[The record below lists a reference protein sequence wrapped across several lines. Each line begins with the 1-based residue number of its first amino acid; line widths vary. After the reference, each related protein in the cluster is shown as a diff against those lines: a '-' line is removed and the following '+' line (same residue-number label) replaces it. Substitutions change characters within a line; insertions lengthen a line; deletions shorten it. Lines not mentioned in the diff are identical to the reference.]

1 MAIRRRLQAWLSW
14 FPWYRRRAREA
25 DLERELR
32 DHLELEAEEQGA
44 AGLSPREA
52 AYAAHRALGNT
63 LKIEEDVRAAWGF
76 RWFETFVQDVGF
88 AFRMLRKSAGFTA
101 VAVLTLALGIG
112 ANSAMF
118 SVIENVLLRPLPY
131 DHPQQLIE
139 VWNTYLPAV
148 PLGGLSPGDFQDWRT
163 QATTVSAMGGFSWDE
178 SGANLTGDE
187 SPARVKINYASAN
200 LFPMLGVKPAV
211 GRFFL
216 PAEDR
221 PGSAPIVTL
230 SHHFWQSRF
239 GSDPGVLGRVV
250 TLDGLRYTIV
260 GVLPGHSGVLD
271 SPDLWMPLGQYSDY
285 PLTNHTY
292 HPIEAIARLKPGVTI
307 AQARAEFESLN
318 RQSAIAYPAQH
329 KGFGV
334 LVRPLQNPAAAQ
346 MRQSLLVLF
355 AAVGLVLLI
364 ACANIV
370 NLLLARNAARE
381 KEIAVR
387 IAIGA
392 SSRRLMQQLLTESIL
407 LALAGGALGIA
418 LAAAGVKLLGALAP
432 ANLSAVQTSHLNG
445 VVFLLTLAVCVLVGI
460 ACGLLPALQVRKTNV
475 NAALKQGS
483 KGSGAFSARK
493 LHNLVVVFEIA
504 LALVPLIGAGLLLRS
519 LHDLLNV
526 SPGFRADHLL
536 TMHVPMASMSTDAYN
551 KMARAQRQDATEK
564 RGLEFLQIVQE
575 VDALPS
581 VKSAA
586 GIGVLPLG
594 SQIQYQ
600 SASRFVIENRPI
612 PDAGVRPIVQT
623 RVITPGYFSTVG
635 VPLFR
640 GRTLT
645 QEDWNSS
652 NIDIDE
658 AMARRFWPHG
668 DALGKRINLCSL
680 ERTPCWFSI
689 VGVVGNVHQ
698 FGLDGAP
705 TYDAYY
711 CGGWTAYLLIRT
723 SSDPRLITFAA
734 TNVIHKIDPMLPVDA
749 VSTMDEILSDTLSP
763 RRFSALLIGIFAALA
778 LSLAAIGIYGV
789 MSYMVGKR
797 ASEIGIRMALGAQPR
812 DALRL
817 IVGHGAKL
825 GLCGIVVGVVGALLL
840 TRLMTSLLYGV
851 HASDPLTFI
860 AISALLM
867 LVALTACYIPAR
879 RAMHVDPV
887 TALSYE

>member
-1 MAIRRRLQAWLSW
+1 MWRWDSVETLLL
-14 FPWYRRRAREA
+14 
-25 DLERELR
+25 DLRCGLR
-32 DHLELEAEEQGA
+32 
-44 AGLSPREA
+44 
-52 AYAAHRALGNT
+52 
-63 LKIEEDVRAAWGF
+63 I
-76 RWFETFVQDVGF
+76 
-88 AFRMLRKSAGFTA
+88 LRTNPGFTA
-101 VAVLTLALGIG
+101 VAVITLALGIG
-112 ANSAMF
+112 ANTAIF
-118 SVIENVLLRPLPY
+118 SVIENVLLHPLPY
-131 DHPQQLIE
+131 DHPQQLVE
-139 VWNTYLPAV
+139 VWNTYLPTV
-148 PLGGLSPGDFQDWRT
+148 PISGLPPGDFQDWRT
-163 QATTVSAMGGFSWDE
+163 QATTVSAMGGFSWYE
-178 SGANLTGDE
+178 FGANLTGDE
-187 SPARVKINYASAN
+187 SAARVEIKYASAN
-200 LFPMLGVKPAV
+200 LFPMLGVKPV
-211 GRFFL
+211 TGRLFL

-221 PGSAPIVTL
+221 PGNAPIVIL

-250 TLDGLRYTIV
+250 TLDSLRYTIV
-260 GVLPGHSGVLD
+260 GVLPGNSGVPD
-271 SPDLWMPLGQYSDY
+271 SSDLWMPLGQYTD
-285 PLTNHTY
+285 PLTDHTY
-292 HPIEAIARLKPGVTI
+292 HQIEAIARLKPGVTL
-307 AQARAEFESLN
+307 AQGRAEFESLN
-318 RQSAIAYPAQH
+318 RHSAIAYPAPH

-381 KEIAVR
+381 KEVAVR

-392 SSRRLMQQLLTESIL
+392 NSRRLMQQLLTESIL

-432 ANLSAVQTSHLNG
+432 ANLSAVQTLHLNG
-445 VVFLLTLAVCVLVGI
+445 AVFLFTLAVCVLVGV

-475 NAALKQGS
+475 NAALKQGG
-483 KGSGAFSARK
+483 KGSGAFSGRK

-519 LHDLLNV
+519 LHDLLKVN
-526 SPGFRADHLL
+526 PGFRADHLL
-536 TMHVPMASMSTDAYN
+536 TMHVPIAAISTDAYN
-551 KMARAQRQDATEK
+551 KMTPSQRRDATGK
-564 RGLEFLQIVQE
+564 RGLEFLQIAQQVE
-575 VDALPS
+575 ALPG

-586 GIGVLPLG
+586 GISVLPLG
-594 SQIQYQ
+594 SQIQ

-612 PDAGVRPIVQT
+612 PDAGVRPIAET

-658 AMARRFWPHG
+658 AMARRFWPQG

-680 ERTPCWFSI
+680 EPTPCWFSI
-689 VGVVGNVHQ
+689 VGVVGGVHQ
-698 FGLDGAP
+698 FGLDAP
-705 TYDAYY
+705 LTYDAYL
-711 CGGWTAYLLIRT
+711 CVGWTDYLLIRT
-723 SSDPRLITFAA
+723 SSDPHLIASAA

-763 RRFSALLIGIFAALA
+763 RRFSALLISIFAALA
-778 LSLAAIGIYGV
+778 LSLAAIGIYGI
-789 MSYMVGKR
+789 MSYMVGRR
-797 ASEIGIRMALGAQPR
+797 ASEIGIRMALGAQPH

-825 GLCGIVVGVVGALLL
+825 ALCGIILGVVGALLL

-851 HASDPLTFI
+851 HASDPLTFT

-867 LVALTACYIPAR
+867 LVALAACYIPAR
-879 RAMHVDPV
+879 RAMRVDPM

>member
-1 MAIRRRLQAWLSW
+1 VVKEV
-14 FPWYRRRAREA
+14 AREMWGWGWA
-25 DLERELR
+25 ERVLQDLRYGLR
-32 DHLELEAEEQGA
+32 Q
-44 AGLSPREA
+44 
-52 AYAAHRALGNT
+52 
-63 LKIEEDVRAAWGF
+63 
-76 RWFETFVQDVGF
+76 
-88 AFRMLRKSAGFTA
+88 LRRNPGFTG

-112 ANSAMF
+112 ANTAIF
-118 SVIENVLLRPLPY
+118 SVIESVLLHPLPY
-131 DHPQQLIE
+131 DHPQQLIG
-139 VWNTYLPAV
+139 VSNTYLPAV
-148 PLGGLSPGDFQDWRT
+148 PLAGLSPGDFQDWRT

-200 LFPMLGVKPAV
+200 LFPMLGVKPAE
-211 GRFFL
+211 GHFFL
-216 PAEDR
+216 SAEDR
-221 PGSAPIVTL
+221 PGGAPIVIL

-239 GSDPGVLGRVV
+239 GSDPGVFGHVV

-260 GVLPGHSGVLD
+260 GVLPGNSGVLD
-271 SPDLWMPLGQYSDY
+271 SSDLWMPLGQYSDY

-292 HPIEAIARLKPGVTI
+292 HAIEAIARLKPGVPI

-355 AAVGLVLLI
+355 GAVGLVLLI

-370 NLLLARNAARE
+370 NLLLSRNAARE

-387 IAIGA
+387 VAIGA
-392 SSRRLMQQLLTESIL
+392 NSRRLMQQLLTESIL
-407 LALAGGALGIA
+407 LSLAGGALGIA
-418 LAAAGVKLLGALAP
+418 LADAGVKVLGALAP

-445 VVFLLTLAVCVLVGI
+445 VVFLFTLAVCVLVGI
-460 ACGLLPALQVRKTNV
+460 ACGLLPALQARKTNV
-475 NAALKQGS
+475 NATLKQGG
-483 KGSGAFSARK
+483 KGSGVFSGRK
-493 LHNLVVVFEIA
+493 LHTLVVVSEIA

-526 SPGFRADHLL
+526 SPGFRADHVL
-536 TMHVPMASMSTDAYN
+536 TMHVPIATISTDAYN
-551 KMARAQRQDATEK
+551 KMTRAQRQDATEK
-564 RGLEFLQIVQE
+564 RGLEFLQIVQQ
-575 VDALPS
+575 VDALPG

-586 GIGVLPLG
+586 GISVLPLG
-594 SQIQYQ
+594 SQIQYA

-612 PDAGVRPIVQT
+612 PDAGVRPIVQN

-635 VPLFR
+635 VPLLR

-645 QEDWNSS
+645 QEDWNRS

-668 DALGKRINLCSL
+668 DALGKRINLCSF
-680 ERTPCWFSI
+680 EPTPCWFSI

-698 FGLDGAP
+698 FGLDAAP

-711 CGGWTAYLLIRT
+711 CGGWTDHLLIRT
-723 SSDPRLITFAA
+723 SSDPHLIASAA

-749 VSTMDEILSDTLSP
+749 VSTMGEILSDTLSP
-763 RRFSALLIGIFAALA
+763 RRFSALLISIFAALA
-778 LSLAAIGIYGV
+778 LALAATGIYGV

-817 IVGHGAKL
+817 IIGQGAKL
-825 GLCGIVVGVVGALLL
+825 ALCGIVIGVVGALLL

-867 LVALTACYIPAR
+867 LVALAACYIPAR
-879 RAMHVDPV
+879 RASRIDPMA
-887 TALSYE
+887 ALRSE

>member
-1 MAIRRRLQAWLSW
+1 MWRWDSVETLLL
-14 FPWYRRRAREA
+14 
-25 DLERELR
+25 DLRYGLR
-32 DHLELEAEEQGA
+32 
-44 AGLSPREA
+44 
-52 AYAAHRALGNT
+52 
-63 LKIEEDVRAAWGF
+63 I
-76 RWFETFVQDVGF
+76 
-88 AFRMLRKSAGFTA
+88 LRTNPGFTA
-101 VAVLTLALGIG
+101 VAVITLALGIG
-112 ANSAMF
+112 ANTAIF
-118 SVIENVLLRPLPY
+118 SVIENVLLHPLPY
-131 DHPQQLIE
+131 DHPQQLVE
-139 VWNTYLPAV
+139 VWNTYLPTV
-148 PLGGLSPGDFQDWRT
+148 PISGLPPGDFQDWRT
-163 QATTVSAMGGFSWDE
+163 QATTVSAMGGFSWYE
-178 SGANLTGDE
+178 FGANLTGDE
-187 SPARVKINYASAN
+187 SAARVEIKYASAN
-200 LFPMLGVKPAV
+200 LFPMLGVKPV
-211 GRFFL
+211 TGRLFL

-221 PGSAPIVTL
+221 PGNAPIVIL

-260 GVLPGHSGVLD
+260 GVLPGNSGVPD
-271 SPDLWMPLGQYSDY
+271 SSDLWMPLGQYTD
-285 PLTNHTY
+285 PLTDHTY
-292 HPIEAIARLKPGVTI
+292 HQIEAIARLKPGVTL

-318 RQSAIAYPAQH
+318 RHSAIAYPAPH

-381 KEIAVR
+381 KEVAVR

-392 SSRRLMQQLLTESIL
+392 NSRRLMQQLLAESIL
-407 LALAGGALGIA
+407 LALAGGALGVA

-445 VVFLLTLAVCVLVGI
+445 AVFLFTLAVCVLVGV

-475 NAALKQGS
+475 NAALKQGG
-483 KGSGAFSARK
+483 KGSGAFSGRK

-526 SPGFRADHLL
+526 NPGFRADHLL
-536 TMHVPMASMSTDAYN
+536 TMHVPIAAISTDAYN
-551 KMARAQRQDATEK
+551 KMTPSQRRDATGK
-564 RGLEFLQIVQE
+564 RGLEFLQIAQQVE
-575 VDALPS
+575 ALPG

-586 GIGVLPLG
+586 GISVLPLG
-594 SQIQYQ
+594 SQIQ

-612 PDAGVRPIVQT
+612 PDAGVRPIAET

-658 AMARRFWPHG
+658 AMARRFWPQG

-680 ERTPCWFSI
+680 EPTPCWFSI
-689 VGVVGNVHQ
+689 VGVVGDVHQ
-698 FGLDGAP
+698 FGLDAP
-705 TYDAYY
+705 LTYDAYL
-711 CGGWTAYLLIRT
+711 CVGWTDYLLIRT
-723 SSDPRLITFAA
+723 SSDPHLIASAA
-734 TNVIHKIDPMLPVDA
+734 TNVIHKIDRMLPVDA

-763 RRFSALLIGIFAALA
+763 RRFSALLISIFAALA
-778 LSLAAIGIYGV
+778 LSLAAIGIYGI
-789 MSYMVGKR
+789 MSYMVGRR
-797 ASEIGIRMALGAQPR
+797 ASEIGIRMALGAQPH

-825 GLCGIVVGVVGALLL
+825 ALCGIILGVVGALLL

-867 LVALTACYIPAR
+867 LVALAACYIPSR
-879 RAMHVDPV
+879 RAMRVDPM

>member
-1 MAIRRRLQAWLSW
+1 MWRWDSVETLLH
-14 FPWYRRRAREA
+14 
-25 DLERELR
+25 DLRY
-32 DHLELEAEEQGA
+32 
-44 AGLSPREA
+44 GL
-52 AYAAHRALGNT
+52 
-63 LKIEEDVRAAWGF
+63 
-76 RWFETFVQDVGF
+76 
-88 AFRMLRKSAGFTA
+88 RMLRKNPGFTA
-101 VAVLTLALGIG
+101 VAVLTLALGMG
-112 ANSAMF
+112 ANTAIF
-118 SVIENVLLRPLPY
+118 SVIENVLLHPLPY

-163 QATTVSAMGGFSWDE
+163 QATTVSAMGGFSWNE

-200 LFPMLGVKPAV
+200 LFPMLGVKPVA
-211 GRFFL
+211 GRLFH

-221 PGSAPIVTL
+221 PGSAPIVIL

-260 GVLPGHSGVLD
+260 SVLPGNSGVLD
-271 SPDLWMPLGQYSDY
+271 SSDLWMPLGQDTD
-285 PLTNHTY
+285 PLTDHTY

-334 LVRPLQNPAAAQ
+334 LVRPLENPAAAQ

-392 SSRRLMQQLLTESIL
+392 NSRRLMRQLLTESIL

-432 ANLSAVQTSHLNG
+432 VNLFAVQTSHLNG
-445 VVFLLTLAVCVLVGI
+445 AVFLFTLAVCVLVGV

-475 NAALKQGS
+475 NAALKQGG
-483 KGSGAFSARK
+483 KGSGAFSGRK
-493 LHNLVVVFEIA
+493 LHNLVVVSEIA

-526 SPGFRADHLL
+526 SPGFRVDHLL
-536 TMHVPMASMSTDAYN
+536 TMHVPIATISTDAYN
-551 KMARAQRQDATEK
+551 KMTPAQRQDATEK
-564 RGLEFLQIVQE
+564 RGLEFLQIVQQ
-575 VDALPS
+575 VDALPG

-586 GIGVLPLG
+586 GISVLPLG
-594 SQIQYQ
+594 SQIQYA

-612 PDAGVRPIVQT
+612 PDAGVRPIVET
-623 RVITPGYFSTVG
+623 RDITPGYFSTVG

-698 FGLDGAP
+698 FGLDAAL
-705 TYDAYY
+705 TYDAYF
-711 CGGWTAYLLIRT
+711 CAGWTDYLLIRT
-723 SSDPRLITFAA
+723 SSDPHLIASAA

-763 RRFSALLIGIFAALA
+763 RRFSAVLISIFAALA
-778 LSLAAIGIYGV
+778 LSLAAVGIYGV
-789 MSYMVGKR
+789 MSYRVGKR
-797 ASEIGIRMALGAQPR
+797 ASEIGIRMALGAQRR

-825 GLCGIVVGVVGALLL
+825 ALCGIVVGVVGALLL

-851 HASDPLTFI
+851 HASDPSTFI
-860 AISALLM
+860 VISALLM
-867 LVALTACYIPAR
+867 LVALAACYVPAR
-879 RAMHVDPV
+879 RAMRVDPMV
-887 TALSYE
+887 ALNYE

>member
-1 MAIRRRLQAWLSW
+1 MWRWDSVETLLL
-14 FPWYRRRAREA
+14 
-25 DLERELR
+25 DLRYGLR
-32 DHLELEAEEQGA
+32 
-44 AGLSPREA
+44 
-52 AYAAHRALGNT
+52 
-63 LKIEEDVRAAWGF
+63 I
-76 RWFETFVQDVGF
+76 
-88 AFRMLRKSAGFTA
+88 LRTNPGFTA
-101 VAVLTLALGIG
+101 VAVITLALGIG
-112 ANSAMF
+112 ANTAIF
-118 SVIENVLLRPLPY
+118 SVIENVLLHPLPY
-131 DHPQQLIE
+131 DHPQQLVE
-139 VWNTYLPAV
+139 VWNTYLPTV
-148 PLGGLSPGDFQDWRT
+148 PISGLPPGDFQDWRT
-163 QATTVSAMGGFSWDE
+163 QATTVSAMGGFSWYE
-178 SGANLTGDE
+178 FGANLTGDE
-187 SPARVKINYASAN
+187 SAARVEIKYASAN
-200 LFPMLGVKPAV
+200 LFPMLGVKPV
-211 GRFFL
+211 TGRLFL

-221 PGSAPIVTL
+221 PGNAPIVIL

-260 GVLPGHSGVLD
+260 GVLPGNSGVPD
-271 SPDLWMPLGQYSDY
+271 SSDLWMPLGQYTD
-285 PLTNHTY
+285 PLTDHTY
-292 HPIEAIARLKPGVTI
+292 HQIEAIARLKPGVTL

-318 RQSAIAYPAQH
+318 RHSAIAYPAPH

-381 KEIAVR
+381 KEVAVR

-392 SSRRLMQQLLTESIL
+392 NSRRLMQQLLAESIL
-407 LALAGGALGIA
+407 LALAGGALGVA

-445 VVFLLTLAVCVLVGI
+445 AVFLFTLAVCVLVGV

-475 NAALKQGS
+475 NAALKQGG
-483 KGSGAFSARK
+483 KGSGAFSGRK

-526 SPGFRADHLL
+526 NPGFRADHLL
-536 TMHVPMASMSTDAYN
+536 TMHVPIAAISTDAYN
-551 KMARAQRQDATEK
+551 KMTPSQRRDATGK
-564 RGLEFLQIVQE
+564 RGLEFLQIAQQVE
-575 VDALPS
+575 ALPG

-586 GIGVLPLG
+586 GISVLPLG
-594 SQIQYQ
+594 SQIQ

-612 PDAGVRPIVQT
+612 PDAGVRPIAET

-658 AMARRFWPHG
+658 AMARRFWPQG

-680 ERTPCWFSI
+680 EPTPCWFSI
-689 VGVVGNVHQ
+689 VGVVGDVHQ
-698 FGLDGAP
+698 FGLDAP
-705 TYDAYY
+705 LTYDAYL
-711 CGGWTAYLLIRT
+711 CVGWTDYLLIRT
-723 SSDPRLITFAA
+723 SSDPHLIASAA
-734 TNVIHKIDPMLPVDA
+734 TNVIHKIDRMLPVDA

-763 RRFSALLIGIFAALA
+763 RRFSALLISIFAALA
-778 LSLAAIGIYGV
+778 LSLAAIGIYGI
-789 MSYMVGKR
+789 MSYMVGRR
-797 ASEIGIRMALGAQPR
+797 ASEIGIRMALGAQPH

-825 GLCGIVVGVVGALLL
+825 ALCGIILGVVGALLL

-867 LVALTACYIPAR
+867 LVALAACYIPAR
-879 RAMHVDPV
+879 RAMRVDPM

>member
-1 MAIRRRLQAWLSW
+1 MTIWRRLQSWLPW
-14 FPWYRRRAREA
+14 FPWYRRLAREA
-25 DLERELR
+25 DLKHELR
-32 DHLELEAEEQGA
+32 DHLELEAEERRT
-44 AGLSPREA
+44 AGLSPQEA

-63 LKIEEDVRAAWGF
+63 LKIEEDARAAWGF
-76 RWFETFVQDVGF
+76 QWLETFVQDVRY
-88 AFRMLRKSAGFTA
+88 AFRMLRKSPGFTA

-112 ANSAMF
+112 ANTAIF
-118 SVIENVLLRPLPY
+118 SVIENVLLHPLPY

-139 VWNTYLPAV
+139 AWNTYLPAV
-148 PLGGLSPGDFQDWRT
+148 PLAGLSPGDFQDWRT
-163 QATTVSAMGGFSWDE
+163 QATTVSAMGGFSWNE
-178 SGANLTGDE
+178 FAANLTGDE

-200 LFPMLGVKPAV
+200 LFPMLDVKAV
-211 GRFFL
+211 AGRFFL

-221 PGSAPIVTL
+221 PGSAPIVIL

-239 GSDPGVLGRVV
+239 GSDPSVLGRVV

-260 GVLPGHSGVLD
+260 GVLPGNSGVLD
-271 SPDLWMPLGQYSDY
+271 SSDLWMPLGQDTD
-285 PLTNHTY
+285 PLTDHTY

-392 SSRRLMQQLLTESIL
+392 NSRRLMQQLLTESIL

-445 VVFLLTLAVCVLVGI
+445 VVFLFTLAVCVLVGV

-483 KGSGAFSARK
+483 KGSGAFSGRK
-493 LHNLVVVFEIA
+493 LHNLVVVSEIA

-536 TMHVPMASMSTDAYN
+536 TMHVPIATISTDAYN
-551 KMARAQRQDATEK
+551 KMTPAQRQDATEE
-564 RGLEFLQIVQE
+564 RGLEFLQIVQQ
-575 VDALPS
+575 VDALPG

-586 GIGVLPLG
+586 GISVLPLG
-594 SQIQYQ
+594 SQIQYA

-612 PDAGVRPIVQT
+612 PDAGVRPIVET

-668 DALGKRINLCSL
+668 DALGKRINLCSF

-698 FGLDGAP
+698 FGLDAAP
-705 TYDAYY
+705 TYDAYF
-711 CGGWTAYLLIRT
+711 CGGWTDYLLIRT
-723 SSDPRLITFAA
+723 SSDPHLIASAA
-734 TNVIHKIDPMLPVDA
+734 TNVIHKIDPMLPVGA

-763 RRFSALLIGIFAALA
+763 RRFSALLISIFAALA

-825 GLCGIVVGVVGALLL
+825 ALCGIIVGVVGALLL

-851 HASDPLTFI
+851 HASDLLTFI

-867 LVALTACYIPAR
+867 LVALAACYIPAR
-879 RAMHVDPV
+879 RAMRVDPM

>member
-1 MAIRRRLQAWLSW
+1 MLAKN
-14 FPWYRRRAREA
+14 P
-25 DLERELR
+25 
-32 DHLELEAEEQGA
+32 
-44 AGLSPREA
+44 GL
-52 AYAAHRALGNT
+52 
-63 LKIEEDVRAAWGF
+63 
-76 RWFETFVQDVGF
+76 
-88 AFRMLRKSAGFTA
+88 TA

-112 ANSAMF
+112 ANSAIF
-118 SVIENVLLRPLPY
+118 SVIENVLLQPLPY

-148 PLGGLSPGDFQDWRT
+148 PLAGLSPGDFQDWRT
-163 QATTVSAMGGFSWDE
+163 QGTTVSAMGGLSWNE

-187 SPARVKINYASAN
+187 SPERVKINYASAN
-200 LFPMLGVKPAV
+200 LFPMLGVRPVA
-211 GRFFL
+211 GRLFR
-216 PAEDR
+216 PVEDR
-221 PGSAPIVTL
+221 PGSAPIVIL

-239 GSDPGVLGRVV
+239 GSDPGMLGRVV

-260 GVLPGHSGVLD
+260 GVLPGNSGILD
-271 SPDLWMPLGQYSDY
+271 SSDLWMPVGQYSDY
-285 PLTNHTY
+285 PLTDHTY
-292 HPIEAIARLKPGVTI
+292 HAIEAIARLKPGVTI
-307 AQARAEFESLN
+307 AQARAEFEMLN
-318 RQSAIAYPAQH
+318 RQSAIAYPAPH

-364 ACANIV
+364 ACANIA

-381 KEIAVR
+381 KEIALR
-387 IAIGA
+387 IAVGA
-392 SSRRLMQQLLTESIL
+392 HSHRLMQQFLTESII
-407 LALAGGALGIA
+407 LAVAGGALGIA

-445 VVFLLTLAVCVLVGI
+445 LVLLFTLAVSVLVGVV
-460 ACGLLPALQVRKTNV
+460 CGLLPALQVRKTNV

-483 KGSGAFSARK
+483 KGSGAFSGRK
-493 LHNLVVVFEIA
+493 LHHLVVVSEIA

-519 LHDLLNV
+519 LHDLLDV

-536 TMHVPMASMSTDAYN
+536 TLHVPIATISTDAYN
-551 KMARAQRQDATEK
+551 KMIPAQRQDATEK
-564 RGLEFLQIVQE
+564 RGLEFLQIVQQ
-575 VDALPS
+575 VDALPA

-586 GIGVLPLG
+586 GISVLPLG
-594 SQIQYQ
+594 SKTEY
-600 SASRFVIENRPI
+600 SVCRFVIENRPI

-652 NIDIDE
+652 NLDIDE

-680 ERTPCWFSI
+680 EPTSCWFSI

-698 FGLDGAP
+698 FGLDAAP
-705 TYDAYY
+705 TYDAYF
-711 CGGWTAYLLIRT
+711 CGGWTDYLLIRA
-723 SSDPRLITFAA
+723 SSDPHLIASAA
-734 TNVIHKIDPMLPVDA
+734 TNVIHRIDPVLPVDA

-763 RRFSALLIGIFAALA
+763 RRFSALLISIFAALA

-789 MSYMVGKR
+789 MSYMVDKR
-797 ASEIGIRMALGAQPR
+797 AGEIGLRMALGAQPR
-812 DALRL
+812 DVLRL

-825 GLCGIVVGVVGALLL
+825 ALCGIIVGVAGALLL

-851 HASDPLTFI
+851 HASDPLTFM

-867 LVALTACYIPAR
+867 LVALAACYIPAR
-879 RAMHVDPV
+879 RAMRVDPM

>member
-1 MAIRRRLQAWLSW
+1 LVSVQ
-14 FPWYRRRAREA
+14 
-25 DLERELR
+25 
-32 DHLELEAEEQGA
+32 
-44 AGLSPREA
+44 
-52 AYAAHRALGNT
+52 
-63 LKIEEDVRAAWGF
+63 
-76 RWFETFVQDVGF
+76 WFETFVQDVRY
-88 AFRMLRKSAGFTA
+88 ALRMLRKSPGFTA

-112 ANSAMF
+112 ANSAIF
-118 SVIENVLLRPLPY
+118 SVIENVLLQPLPY

-163 QATTVSAMGGFSWDE
+163 QATTVSAMGGFSWNE
-178 SGANLTGDE
+178 SGVNLTGDE
-187 SPARVKINYASAN
+187 SPEHVKINYASAN
-200 LFPMLGVKPAV
+200 LFPMLGVRPVA
-211 GRFFL
+211 GRLFR

-221 PGSAPIVTL
+221 PGSAPIVIL

-239 GSDPGVLGRVV
+239 GSDPGSMLGRAV

-260 GVLPGHSGVLD
+260 GVLPGNSGILD
-271 SPDLWMPLGQYSDY
+271 SSDLWMPVGQYSDY
-285 PLTNHTY
+285 PLTDHTY
-292 HPIEAIARLKPGVTI
+292 HAIEAIARLKPGVTI
-307 AQARAEFESLN
+307 AQARAEFEMLN
-318 RQSAIAYPAQH
+318 RQSAITYPAPH

-364 ACANIV
+364 ACANIA

-381 KEIAVR
+381 KEIALR

-392 SSRRLMQQLLTESIL
+392 HSRRLMQQFLTESII
-407 LALAGGALGIA
+407 LAVAGGALGIA

-445 VVFLLTLAVCVLVGI
+445 LVLLFTLAVSVLVGVV
-460 ACGLLPALQVRKTNV
+460 CGLLPALQVRKTNV

-483 KGSGAFSARK
+483 KGSGAFSGRK
-493 LHNLVVVFEIA
+493 LHHLVVASEIA

-519 LHDLLNV
+519 LHDLLDV

-536 TMHVPMASMSTDAYN
+536 TLHVPIATISTDAYN
-551 KMARAQRQDATEK
+551 RMTPAQRQDATAK
-564 RGLEFLQIVQE
+564 RGLEFLQIVQQ
-575 VDALPS
+575 VDALPA

-586 GIGVLPLG
+586 GISVLPLG
-594 SQIQYQ
+594 SRTEY
-600 SASRFVIENRPI
+600 SVCRFVIENRPI

-652 NIDIDE
+652 NLDIDE

-680 ERTPCWFSI
+680 EPTPCWFSI

-698 FGLDGAP
+698 FGLDAAP
-705 TYDAYY
+705 TYDAYF
-711 CGGWTAYLLIRT
+711 CGGWTDYLLIRT
-723 SSDPRLITFAA
+723 SSDPHLIASAA

-749 VSTMDEILSDTLSP
+749 VSTIDEILSDTLSP
-763 RRFSALLIGIFAALA
+763 RRFSALLISIFAALA

-789 MSYMVGKR
+789 MSYMVDKR
-797 ASEIGIRMALGAQPR
+797 AGEIGLRMALGAQPR
-812 DALRL
+812 DVLRL

-825 GLCGIVVGVVGALLL
+825 ALCGIIVGVAGALVL

-867 LVALTACYIPAR
+867 LIALAACYIPAR
-879 RAMHVDPV
+879 RAMRVDPM